1 MYTEG
6 RVASAA
12 FGSAQCYHFAHEHQ
26 VWSVLVHHLGA
37 RCLSSATSFL
47 SSVPAKGAQSVSA
60 ALS

>member
-1 MYTEG
+1 MEG

-26 VWSVLVHHLGA
+26 VWSVLVLGA
-37 RCLSSATSFL
+37 RCLSSATSFP

-60 ALS
+60 ALL